1 MNEPQDRDPKAGTH
15 ILRRLRILLLE
26 DEPDDAELIGE
37 LLRAAG
43 LTIEMDVTAGRAE
56 FERLLTTAPYD
67 IVLADYK
74 LPGFDAPAALE
85 IVKERAPHIPLICV
99 SGTIGEEKAV
109 AIVREGAADC
119 VLKDRLARLPLAVE
133 RTLADAER
141 ERAQRRAEEA
151 LQEKSAELARQ
162 AGFLATLLDTIPS
175 PVFYKDAEGVY
186 LGCNRAFEELLG
198 RPRDEIVGTQVE
210 STGPANV
217 TARYADMDRALLR
230 KPGRQSYEWKVQ
242 AADGALRDVVFN
254 KATFIGPDGRPA
266 GIIGV
271 MLDISERKA
280 AEEALAESSERLRT
294 ALHDTVHAM
303 GAVVELRD
311 PYTSGHERRVTG
323 LAVAIAAAMGLEE
336 SAVETIRLA
345 GEVHDVGKI
354 GVPAEIL
361 SKPGALTTIERNLI
375 TRHPVLG
382 YEILKPIAFDG
393 PVAEVVYQHHE
404 RRDGSGYP
412 RGLTGDD
419 ILPEARIL
427 AVADVVEAMASHRPY
442 RPAFGTQIALAEV
455 RNGAGTR
462 YDRDVVAACEQLF
475 AAGFELDAGAAFETS

>member
-1 MNEPQDRDPKAGTH
+1 MP
-15 ILRRLRILLLE
+15 RRLRILCLE
-26 DEPDDAELIGE
+26 DEPDDAELIGG

-56 FERLLTTAPYD
+56 FERLLTSAPYD

-85 IVKERAPHIPLICV
+85 IVKERAPHVPLICV
-99 SGTIGEEKAV
+99 SGTIGEERAV
-109 AIVREGAADC
+109 AIVREGAADYI
-119 VLKDRLARLPLAVE
+119 LKDRLARLPL
-133 RTLADAER
+133 
-141 ERAQRRAEEA
+141 
-151 LQEKSAELARQ
+151 
-162 AGFLATLLDTIPS
+162 
-175 PVFYKDAEGVY
+175 
-186 LGCNRAFEELLG
+186 
-198 RPRDEIVGTQVE
+198 
-210 STGPANV
+210 
-217 TARYADMDRALLR
+217 
-230 KPGRQSYEWKVQ
+230 
-242 AADGALRDVVFN
+242 
-254 KATFIGPDGRPA
+254 
-266 GIIGV
+266 
-271 MLDISERKA
+271 
-280 AEEALAESSERLRT
+280 EALAESSERLRV

-323 LAVAIAAAMGLEE
+323 LAVAIADAMGLDER
-336 SAVETIRLA
+336 AVETIRLA

-375 TRHPVLG
+375 TQHPVLG

-393 PVAEVVYQHHE
+393 PVAEAVRQHHE
-404 RRDGSGYP
+404 RSDGSGYP
-412 RGLTGDD
+412 QGLTGDD
-419 ILPEARIL
+419 ILLEARIL

-462 YDRDVVAACEQLF
+462 YDRDVVAACEQVF
-475 AAGFELDAGAAFETS
+475 AAGFELDAGAAFDAS

>member
-1 MNEPQDRDPKAGTH
+1 MP
-15 ILRRLRILLLE
+15 RRLRILCLE
-26 DEPDDAELIGE
+26 DEPDDAELIGG

-56 FERLLTTAPYD
+56 FERLLTSAPYD

-85 IVKERAPHIPLICV
+85 IVKERAPHVPLICV
-99 SGTIGEEKAV
+99 SGTIGEERAV
-109 AIVREGAADC
+109 AIVREGAADYI
-119 VLKDRLARLPLAVE
+119 LKDRLARLPLAVE
-133 RTLADAER
+133 RALADAER
-141 ERAQRRAEEA
+141 ERAQR
-151 LQEKSAELARQ
+151 Q
-162 AGFLATLLDTIPS
+162 
-175 PVFYKDAEGVY
+175 
-186 LGCNRAFEELLG
+186 
-198 RPRDEIVGTQVE
+198 
-210 STGPANV
+210 
-217 TARYADMDRALLR
+217 
-230 KPGRQSYEWKVQ
+230 
-242 AADGALRDVVFN
+242 
-254 KATFIGPDGRPA
+254 
-266 GIIGV
+266 
-271 MLDISERKA
+271 
-280 AEEALAESSERLRT
+280 AEEALAESSERLRV

-323 LAVAIAAAMGLEE
+323 LAVAIADAMGLDER
-336 SAVETIRLA
+336 AVETIRLA

-375 TRHPVLG
+375 TQHPVLG

-393 PVAEVVYQHHE
+393 PVAEAVRQHHE
-404 RRDGSGYP
+404 RSDGSGYP
-412 RGLTGDD
+412 QGLTGDD
-419 ILPEARIL
+419 ILLEARIL

-462 YDRDVVAACEQLF
+462 YDRDVVAACEQVF
-475 AAGFELDAGAAFETS
+475 AAGFELDAGAAFDAS